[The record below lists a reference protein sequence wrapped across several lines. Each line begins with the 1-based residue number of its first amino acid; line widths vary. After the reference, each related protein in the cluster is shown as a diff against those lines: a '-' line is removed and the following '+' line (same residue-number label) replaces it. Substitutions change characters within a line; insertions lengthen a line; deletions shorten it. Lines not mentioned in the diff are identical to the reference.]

1 MVQPVRAILEIHQ
14 FQLGTRQ
21 VDRGGNDV
29 QARHLRMHHRVID
42 PRLAQQDVIAGEDA
56 LAVGN
61 AQAGRG
67 VALRIEVDQQHLQ
80 PRGRQR
86 RGKIDGAGGLA
97 HPALL
102 VRDRNADHRAPTR
115 SRITIDESVDVMLC
129 ST

>member
-1 MVQPVRAILEIHQ
+1 MPGGGRYMMSTLSVGDDGLTILKTVSVSPDNAARGLAAINGAILV
-14 FQLGTRQ
+14 L
-21 VDRGGNDV
+21 
-29 QARHLRMHHRVID
+29 
-42 PRLAQQDVIAGEDA
+42 DA
-56 LAVGN
+56 ET
-61 AQAGRG
+61 GRG